1 MSDVTIRHIEKQDVE
16 QLARLGDNKKIWD
29 NLRDYIPHP
38 YTLKDAE
45 DFIKMLSE
53 SDPVTTFAVCYD
65 AVFAGVMGY
74 NLQTDIYR
82 ESAEIGYWLGEEFW
96 GKGIAS
102 RAIMLVIDHA
112 FNTLD
117 LKRLYTAVFDYNV
130 GSRRVLEKA
139 GFQYEGRAIK
149 SIIKNGEYHD
159 EIKFGLLN
167 PKYFPEHK

>member
-1 MSDVTIRHIEKQDVE
+1 MSEVTIRHIGKQDAE
-16 QLARLGDNKKIWD
+16 RLAQLGDNKKIWD

-38 YTLKDAE
+38 YTLQDA
-45 DFIKMLSE
+45 DYFIAMLSK
-53 SDPVTTFAVCYD
+53 SDPVTTFAVCYND
-65 AVFAGVMGY
+65 EFVGVMGY

-82 ESAEIGYWLGEEFW
+82 ESAEIGYWLGEAYW

-102 RAIMLVIDHA
+102 KAILLVIDHA
-112 FNTLD
+112 FNVLD
-117 LKRLYTAVFDYNV
+117 LKRLYTAVFDYNE

-139 GFQYEGRAIK
+139 GFQYEGRAVK
-149 SIIKNGEYHD
+149 SIIKNGAFHD